1 MAETKF
7 GKYFITETP
16 PNPRHPQ
23 TREKGNNMPWENTL
37 YINQELNGTIK
48 NAFYLE
54 TNMVLRTT
62 DVNSGPGGKVH
73 AHPHDEYLIFL
84 GTDPEDQ
91 FDLGGEVEF
100 WLGGEKHTITKSCA
114 VFIPGD
120 VEHNPLVIHRVDRP
134 FMFISTSNSLGYS
147 HTSDSR

>member
-1 MAETKF
+1 MAETKY

-23 TREKGNNMPWENTL
+23 TREKGNNTPWENTL
-37 YINQELNGTIK
+37 FINEELNGTIK

-62 DVNSGPGGKVH
+62 KTELGGKPH

-114 VFIPGD
+114 VFIPGN
-120 VEHNPLVIHRVDRP
+120 VEHCPLVFHRVDRP

-147 HTSDSR
+147 HTTDSR